1 MKKSMIEENC
11 GRSKMEKEYRVIAL
25 DMDGTV
31 LNDEKQ
37 MGERTKAAIHR
48 ALAAGK
54 EVIFCTGRS
63 YAEMEEIL
71 EEFPDMH
78 YLCGESGAMLYDLRK
93 KCPVRLVSIPL
104 KERQKLWKTVE
115 GREIMPQLFSE
126 GKSVINA
133 SQLYQMEHY
142 QMGVYQDAFV
152 KVCTLVEDVVQTSL
166 QTESAEKINL
176 YHTSPAQREE
186 TLRLL
191 REAGVELTMVYSE
204 ISSLECSPLGLSKA
218 SGLQALCQELG
229 ITLQQIIMVGDAD
242 NDLEALKA
250 AGLAVAMGNANE
262 RVKAVC
268 QARVADNNHDG
279 CGEAIERYF
288 LREGQEQDENDC
300 QNTQ

>member
-1 MKKSMIEENC
+1 M
-11 GRSKMEKEYRVIAL
+11 GKEYRVIAL

-31 LNDEKQ
+31 LNDKKQ
-37 MGERTKAAIHR
+37 IGERTRAAIHR

-54 EVIFCTGRS
+54 EVVFCTGRS

-71 EEFPDMH
+71 EAFPDMH
-78 YLCGESGAMLYDLRK
+78 YLCGESGALLYDLRK
-93 KCPVRLVSIPL
+93 KQPIRLVSIPQ
-104 KERQKLWKTVE
+104 KERRKLWKVME

-133 SQLYQMEHY
+133 AQLDQMEHY
-142 QMGVYQDAFV
+142 QMGVYQDVFER
-152 KVCTLVEDVVQTSL
+152 VCTLVDDVKKVSL
-166 QTESAEKINL
+166 EAESAEKINL

-191 REAGVELTMVYSE
+191 QEKGLELTMVYSE

-218 SGLQALCQELG
+218 SGLQALCRELG
-229 ITLQQIIMVGDAD
+229 ITLEQVIMVGDAD

-268 QARVADNNHDG
+268 TVQVADNNHDG
-279 CGEAIERYF
+279 CGEAIERFF
-288 LREGQEQDENDC
+288 L
-300 QNTQ
+300 